1 MAKTTTAQRLVDQ
14 ARSNGGVL
22 DFTTGAGT
30 GNTLTN

>member
-1 MAKTTTAQRLVDQ
+1 MAKTTTAQRLIDQ